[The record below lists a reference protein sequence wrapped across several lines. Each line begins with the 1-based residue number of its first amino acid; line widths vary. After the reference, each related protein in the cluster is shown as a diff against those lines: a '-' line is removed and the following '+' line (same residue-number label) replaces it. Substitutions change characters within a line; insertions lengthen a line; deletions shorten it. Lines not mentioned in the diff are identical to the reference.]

1 MVLYLRLYYKAGI
14 FARKKRE
21 RMTTQDE
28 VESFLAELHAKL
40 KISDNIAVTPRE
52 KNEQG
57 LLDLEI
63 TSLQRIEKIKSL
75 TVSDYS
81 EGPLKDVLNKGADM
95 WVFGVNIKGKEVYVK
110 LSKGLL
116 NGPVICHSFHMAER
130 KMKYPF
136 KK

>member
-1 MVLYLRLYYKAGI
+1 MATK
-14 FARKKRE
+14 
-21 RMTTQDE
+21 DE

-40 KISDNIAVTPRE
+40 KIRDVIYKPRG
-52 KNEQG
+52 KNQQT

-63 TSLQRIEKIKSL
+63 TSLQRTKEIESL

-81 EGPLKDVLNKGADM
+81 EGPLDEILDKGTDM
-95 WVFGVNIKGKEVYVK
+95 WVFGINIKGKEVYIK
-110 LSKGLL
+110 LSKGIPD
-116 NGPVICHSFHMAER
+116 GPVICHSFHVAEH